1 MASHKPEAGNRVAT
15 ALLYLSD
22 VIEGGAT
29 VFPRLDR
36 FITPKKGRCI
46 FFSTT
51 HMGTDRRL
59 EASLHGAEP
68 VVRGEKMAVNLWFRQ
83 NVYSEELY
91 QKIEGKP
98 WDGYK

>member
-1 MASHKPEAGNRVAT
+1 
-15 ALLYLSD
+15 
-22 VIEGGAT
+22 
-29 VFPRLDR
+29 
-36 FITPKKGRCI
+36 
-46 FFSTT
+46 
-51 HMGTDRRL
+51 MGTDRRL